1 MMKHWA
7 SLMRTLPPRRRS
19 GSGSVYLFCP
29 HSHLLFRTGSDMQ
42 PPIFL
47 KSGSLLLLLLR
58 GRLSTRATCLSP
70 PAIWAVNEYDLL
82 LDGVS
87 MTSQTKHPL
96 LHGAPG
102 GKRICASL
110 SGAHA
115 GGNAHAPSLSVS
127 SPSPRARGERVR
139 REEEEE
145 ERREERLSWEQTWR
159 ALCE

>member
-7 SLMRTLPPRRRS
+7 SLMRMLPPRRHS

-29 HSHLLFRTGSDMQ
+29 HSHLLFRTRFRHAATHFSKIWK
-42 PPIFL
+42 PPPPQ
-47 KSGSLLLLLLR
+47 G
-58 GRLSTRATCLSP
+58 GDWATCLSP

-82 LDGVS
+82 LDGIS

-96 LHGAPG
+96 NHGGPG

-110 SGAHA
+110 SGAQA
-115 GGNAHAPSLSVS
+115 GGNANAPSLSVS

-145 ERREERLSWEQTWR
+145 ERRREERLSWEQTWR